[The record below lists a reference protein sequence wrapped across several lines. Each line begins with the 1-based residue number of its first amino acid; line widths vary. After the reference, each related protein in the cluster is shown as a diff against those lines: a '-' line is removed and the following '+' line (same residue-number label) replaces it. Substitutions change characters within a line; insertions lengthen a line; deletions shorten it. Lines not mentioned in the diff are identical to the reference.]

1 MSSTFSGV
9 FFQGPHLNVCDTL
22 LRQSCPKPWLKR
34 FVRGFTVQNI
44 LYLQYILL
52 LYWGTFIVTCIV
64 TWKKHTKETHTRTL
78 GYRGPRATCLPAWHS
93 DTWDPFKAA
102 VEPPTSTTSF
112 PLQTRSQRLTP
123 PRRHRDKGLRPVTLF
138 PMWQNQSVT
147 HCQKHCYKRQPVE
160 AFMCHTVIVH
170 GAQVQFSSTIVRPWS
185 HVQTSS
191 SNTVWDILM
200 FSIC

>member
-1 MSSTFSGV
+1 MWYS
-9 FFQGPHLNVCDTL
+9 
-22 LRQSCPKPWLKR
+22 LKTELSEALTEAFCQR
-34 FVRGFTVQNI
+34 IHRAKYTVFTVHFTII
-44 LYLQYILL
+44 LRHMHRYMYC
-52 LYWGTFIVTCIV
+52 YMEKTH
-64 TWKKHTKETHTRTL
+64 KRNTHTRTL
-78 GYRGPRATCLPAWHS
+78 GYLGPRATCLPAWHS

-170 GAQVQFSSTIVRPWS
+170 GAQVQFSSTILRPWS

-191 SNTVWDILM
+191 SNTVWDTLM